1 MKKYLL
7 TSIFVCISLVIEA
20 QNYYGKRIGIESG
33 LSQVTVTCVQ
43 YDNYG
48 SVWIGTRFGL
58 NEYRNNRMRSFMN
71 CTISGLYCDSD
82 DRLWV
87 LTEQGVS
94 RYDKLSDS
102 FESISPIAATCIFEK
117 DDVMYLG
124 THNGIATYDKNGGI
138 FTEGSSSV
146 WNDYCDIFEYET
158 KLVFVDKRQGITL
171 LENGKEKKLELP
183 FIEGKTIMTSCN
195 LGSILVL
202 CILGE
207 GVLIYNLDLEDAIH
221 YYPAGKNGLS
231 KDLIISSEIIDGQ
244 LWLGTDGSGIMV
256 MDPSS
261 GFTTSFYEGIAMNPG
276 TEVPSSVTCI
286 YKDPLNTIWIGG
298 DYFGVTGLRQAP
310 VVSYLPKDVINT
322 IYNSD
327 DGHIYI
333 GCDGSGLFR
342 MDGDGLVNIG
352 STQGMKITSICD
364 YDRDHLLICGYNQG
378 YFVLNR
384 HSGRKRPLVIVNPHV
399 NARECFYGNAPASHS
414 LPDGRVILYAYN
426 HYVHD
431 PKTGSF
437 TKLEDKSID
446 HAKDLRGI
454 DGKWG
459 DRYTY
464 CRDGIFEIDLDN
476 MCLNMLYDSRGRGE
490 AINSLICNDSL
501 AFYGTNSGLYSYDF
515 VSGESNEL
523 STGLMNRITD
533 LCCDREGSIW
543 IGADNYLFCL
553 NKRIFKLIGENM
565 GVFANE
571 LKTSAIA
578 DDGTIYLGGTAGLL
592 EIRNTEDVFTGD
604 EVSKRISLHD
614 ITVEDSNVQ
623 SRNGMVK
630 LPHDFKNLRIRVSVY
645 GSDPLEKM
653 AYKYI
658 VSGASSFEIES
669 YEDNVSIPTLKP
681 GNYTVEVSYLQ
692 SRGQWSE
699 PQEVVEVT
707 VKRPWY
713 TSTLML
719 IAYLVIIVGLLI
731 LLALY
736 VQKKT
741 REAIQK
747 EMRAKDYQFISKFE
761 KYIEEHLEDN
771 NLNVDEISAALAM
784 SRATLYT
791 KVKST
796 YDTGIGEYIESKRME
811 RAKQLLAETDLSVAE
826 IADKVG
832 YSTSRYFS
840 TRFKAKTG
848 DSPLAYRRS
857 HRK

>member
-7 TSIFVCISLVIEA
+7 ISIFVFTTLILGA

-33 LSQVTVTCVQ
+33 LSQVSVTCVQ

-310 VVSYLPKDVINT
+310 VVSYLPKDIINT
-322 IYNSD
+322 IYNSE
-327 DGHIYI
+327 DGYIYI
-333 GCDGSGLFR
+333 GSDGGGLLR
-342 MDGDGLVNIG
+342 MDKDGPVSIA

-364 YDRDHLLICGYNQG
+364 YDKDHLLICGYNQG

-384 HSGRKRPLVIVNPHV
+384 HTGNKRPLIIVNKQV
-399 NARECFYGNAPASHS
+399 NARECLYGNAPTSHR
-414 LPDGRVILYAYN
+414 LPDGRVILFADN
-426 HYVHD
+426 HYLHD

-437 TKLEDKSID
+437 TMLKDNSID
-446 HAKDLRGI
+446 HAKDLKGI
-454 DGKWG
+454 DGKYG

-464 CRDGIFEIDLDN
+464 CRDGIFEIDLEN
-476 MCLNMLYDSRGRGE
+476 KCLNLLYDSREKGE
-490 AINSLICNDSL
+490 AINSLACIDSL
-501 AFYGTNSGLYSYDF
+501 AFYGTNNGLFCFDF
-515 VSGESNEL
+515 ASRESTEMN
-523 STGLMNRITD
+523 TGLLNRITE
-533 LCCDREGSIW
+533 LCSTREGSLW
-543 IGADNYLFCL
+543 IGADNSLFYL
-553 NKRIFKLIGENM
+553 NNGVFKLIGENM

-571 LKTSAIA
+571 LKTSAVS
-578 DDGTIYLGGTAGLL
+578 DKGTIYLGGTAGLL

-604 EVSKRISLHD
+604 EINRCISLHD
-614 ITVEDSNVQ
+614 LTVEGSNIT
-623 SRNGMVK
+623 SRNELVK
-630 LPHDFKNLRIRVSVY
+630 LPYDFKNFGIRISVQ
-645 GSDPLEKM
+645 GADPLEKM
-653 AYKYI
+653 AYKYLI
-658 VSGASSFEIES
+658 SGPSSFEIES

-681 GNYTVEVSYLQ
+681 GNYTVEVSYQQ

-699 PQEVVEVT
+699 PQKVAEVR

-719 IAYLVIIVGLLI
+719 IVYLLTTVAILV
-731 LLALY
+731 LLAIY
-736 VQKKT
+736 VQKRT
-741 REAIQK
+741 REAMQR
-747 EMRAKDYQFISKFE
+747 EMRAKDFQFISKFE
-761 KYIEEHLEDN
+761 KYIDEHLEDN
-771 NLNVDEISAALAM
+771 NLNVNDICAALAM

-796 YDTGIGEYIESKRME
+796 YDTGIGEYIETKRIE
-811 RAKQLLAETDLSVAE
+811 KAIQLLTGTDLSVAE

-832 YSTSRYFS
+832 YSTPRYFS
-840 TRFKAKTG
+840 TRFKSRTG
-848 DSPLAYRRS
+848 TTPLAYRRA
-857 HRK
+857 RR